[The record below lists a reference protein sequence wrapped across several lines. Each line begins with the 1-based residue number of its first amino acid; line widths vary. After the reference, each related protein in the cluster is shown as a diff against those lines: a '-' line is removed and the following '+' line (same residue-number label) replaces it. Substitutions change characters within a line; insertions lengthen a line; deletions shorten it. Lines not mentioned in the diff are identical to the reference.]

1 MLTPFSRL
9 GAVASG
15 LLSRVIPAGAGRPAR
30 MAPTMGGGNAGGDG
44 KAQDEVDIYQTLERL
59 ASSEAAL
66 KEAQAIAH
74 LGSWALD
81 YRSGELTWSDEAY
94 RLLGFQPGAV
104 VPSLRLF
111 LSAVHA
117 EDRALVEAALEA
129 APKRADGAYSVE
141 HRVQGPDGILRV
153 VREKGRVRFGDDGEA
168 LGISGT
174 ALDIT
179 EQRHTE
185 SDLLQRERLER
196 GLLELSAVFLQRSEL
211 GMDHLIDQALERMG
225 QLTGTDRTYLFT
237 VDTERRTFSNTHEW
251 TAPGITPV
259 IDMLQNIPWDVA
271 PNSLRLLA
279 SGSPVAIPQVS
290 ALGDDWVEKSFLEFQ
305 GICSLLLLPVMQGEN
320 LTGFVGF
327 DAVES
332 VREWSSAEIRFLQ
345 VFASL
350 MVSVI
355 EREQAYADMV
365 AARERETIGHLASGV
380 AHDFNNLLG
389 VIDANFFYLR
399 ETLVHSGA
407 DSEIAQILEETHSAL
422 GQAKVVTSGMLSLS
436 RAGSFA
442 TERVLLA
449 AAIEDLARI
458 LRQVLPPEIRLVLAL
473 EPDLAVLS
481 NNAFLQAALLN
492 LALNARDAMPEG
504 GQLTIE
510 TVGVSHSGGGTLTVG
525 NRGPGRYAR
534 VRVTD
539 TGCGMGPETLDRL
552 FEPLF
557 STKAQQRGHGLGLF
571 MVHEFVLRSGALLEV
586 DSRVDE
592 GSEFRLFLP
601 SWPSGRADF
610 EERVGSDLFVA
621 PVCLRVLVVDDD
633 LRSRDSVARLLEMDG
648 MRVETA
654 EDGEACLEVLRQD
667 PGFDL
672 VLSDVSM
679 PRLDGVGLC
688 GALLE
693 AYPALPVILMTGQA
707 PSVFPQGE
715 IPGAPTVLRKPL
727 DLQIL
732 RRAIASLDLRRQ

>member
-1 MLTPFSRL
+1 MTPFSRL
-9 GAVASG
+9 GTVVSG
-15 LLSRVIPAGAGRPAR
+15 LLSRVIAAGAERPAR
-30 MAPTMGGGNAGGDG
+30 MPSGRGGGNAGGDG
-44 KAQDEVDIYQTLERL
+44 NRQDEADIYQTLERL
-59 ASSEAAL
+59 ARSEAAL

-74 LGSWALD
+74 LGSWWFE
-81 YRSGELTWSDEAY
+81 YRSGELSWSDETY

-104 VPSLRLF
+104 VPTLELF
-111 LSAVHA
+111 LSVVHA
-117 EDRALVEAALEA
+117 EDRAKVEAALEA
-129 APKRADGAYSVE
+129 APKSADGAYSVE

-153 VREKGRVRFGDDGEA
+153 VREKGCVRFGDDGEA
-168 LGISGT
+168 MSISGT

-196 GLLELSAVFLQRSEL
+196 GLLELSAVFLQRCEL

-225 QLTGTDRTYLFT
+225 QLTFNDRAYLFT
-237 VDTERRTFSNTHEW
+237 ADTERRTFSNTHEW

-259 IDMLQNIPWDVA
+259 IDRLQNVPWDVA
-271 PNSLRLLA
+271 PNSMRLLA
-279 SGSPVAIPQVS
+279 SGSPVAVPRVS
-290 ALGDDWVEKSFLEFQ
+290 ALEDDWVEKAFLESQ
-305 GICSLLLLPVMQGEN
+305 GIRSMLLLPVMQGEN

-389 VIDANFFYLR
+389 VIDANFFYLQQ
-399 ETLVHSGA
+399 TLVHSGA

-422 GQAKVVTSGMLSLS
+422 GQAKVVTSGMLSLN

-442 TERVLLA
+442 TERVVLVT
-449 AAIEDLARI
+449 AIEDLARI

-481 NNAFLQAALLN
+481 NTAFLQAALLN
-492 LALNARDAMPEG
+492 LVLNARDAMPDG

-510 TVGVSHSGGGTLTVG
+510 TVGVSRSGGGTLTVG
-525 NRGPGRYAR
+525 NRRPGRYAR
-534 VRVTD
+534 VRVAD

-557 STKAQQRGHGLGLF
+557 STKAQQRGHGLGMF

-601 SWPSGRADF
+601 SWPSDRAEF
-610 EERVGSDLFVA
+610 EELAGSDLFVA
-621 PVCLRVLVVDDD
+621 PTCLRVLVVDDD
-633 LRSRDSVARLLEMDG
+633 LRSRDSVRRLLEMDG

-654 EDGEACLEVLRQD
+654 EDGAACLEVLRND
-667 PGFDL
+667 SAFDL

-679 PRLDGVGLC
+679 PHLDGVGLC
-688 GALLE
+688 RVLLE
-693 AYPALPVILMTGQA
+693 AYPGLPVILMTGQA
-707 PSVFPQGE
+707 ASVFPQRE

-727 DLQIL
+727 DLQTL
-732 RRAIASLDLRRQ
+732 RRAIAGLDLPRQ

>member
-1 MLTPFSRL
+1 MVVS
-9 GAVASG
+9 S
-15 LLSRVIPAGAGRPAR
+15 LLSRVIATRGGHPAR
-30 MAPTMGGGNAGGDG
+30 MPSGRGAGKAGGDG
-44 KAQDEVDIYQTLERL
+44 GEQDGTEIYQTLERL
-59 ASSEAAL
+59 ADSEAAL

-74 LGSWALD
+74 LGSWRLD
-81 YRSGELTWSDEAY
+81 YRSGELSWSDEAY
-94 RLLGFQPGAV
+94 RLLGFQQGAV
-104 VPSLRLF
+104 VPSLELF

-117 EDRALVEAALEA
+117 EDRAMVEEALETA
-129 APKRADGAYSVE
+129 LKRADGAYSVE

-153 VREKGRVRFGDDGEA
+153 VREKGRVRFSDDGEA
-168 LGISGT
+168 LSISGT

-196 GLLELSAVFLQRSEL
+196 GLLELSSVFLQRSEL
-211 GMDHLIDQALERMG
+211 GMDHLIDQALARMG

-237 VDTERRTFSNTHEW
+237 SDTERSTFSNTHEW
-251 TAPGITPV
+251 TAPGIAPV
-259 IDMLQNIPWDVA
+259 IDMLQNVPWGVA
-271 PNSLRLLA
+271 PNSLTVLS
-279 SGSPVAIPQVS
+279 SGSPVWIPRVS
-290 ALGDDWVEKSFLEFQ
+290 ELEDDWVEKAFLESQ
-305 GICSLLLLPVMQGEN
+305 GIRSLLLLPVMQGEQ

-327 DAVES
+327 DAVQS

-350 MVSVI
+350 MVSAI

-389 VIDANFFYLR
+389 VIDANFFYLQQ
-399 ETLVHSGA
+399 TLVQPGA
-407 DSEIAQILEETHSAL
+407 DSEITQILEETHSAL

-442 TERVLLA
+442 AERVVLGT
-449 AAIEDLARI
+449 AIHDLVRI

-481 NNAFLQAALLN
+481 NTAFLQAALLN
-492 LALNARDAMPEG
+492 LVLNARDAMPDG
-504 GQLTIE
+504 GQLIIE
-510 TVGVSHSGGGTLTVG
+510 TVGVSRSAGGALTVG
-525 NRGPGRYAR
+525 NRDLGRYAL
-534 VRVTD
+534 VRVAD
-539 TGCGMGPETLDRL
+539 TGCGMGPEALDRL

-557 STKAQQRGHGLGLF
+557 STKSQQRGHGLGLF

-601 SWPSGRADF
+601 AWPGDRAEF
-610 EERVGSDLFVA
+610 EELAEGEMLVA
-621 PVCLRVLVVDDD
+621 SACLRVLVVDDD
-633 LRSRDSVARLLEMDG
+633 LRSRDSVRRLLEMDG

-654 EDGEACLEVLRQD
+654 EDGAACLEVLRHD

-679 PRLDGVGLC
+679 PHLDGVGLC
-688 GALLE
+688 AALLE

-715 IPGAPTVLRKPL
+715 IPGVPTVLRKPL
-727 DLQIL
+727 DLQML
-732 RRAIASLDLRRQ
+732 RTAIASLDLPRQ

>member
-1 MLTPFSRL
+1 VTPISRL
-9 GAVASG
+9 GRVVSS
-15 LLSRVIPAGAGRPAR
+15 LLSRGIAARGGRPAR
-30 MAPTMGGGNAGGDG
+30 MPSGRGDGKAGGDG
-44 KAQDEVDIYQTLERL
+44 GEQDEAEIYQTLERL
-59 ASSEAAL
+59 AHSEAAL

-81 YRSGELTWSDEAY
+81 YRSGELSWSDEAY

-104 VPSLRLF
+104 VPSLKLF

-117 EDRALVEAALEA
+117 EDRAMVEAALAA

-153 VREKGRVRFGDDGEA
+153 VREKGRVRFNDAGEA
-168 LGISGT
+168 LSISGT

-196 GLLELSAVFLQRSEL
+196 GLLELSAVFLQRAEL
-211 GMDHLIDQALERMG
+211 GMDHLIDQALARMG
-225 QLTGTDRTYLFT
+225 QLTATDRAYLFT
-237 VDTERRTFSNTHEW
+237 ADTKRRTFSNTHEW
-251 TAPGITPV
+251 TSPGITPV
-259 IDMLQNIPWDVA
+259 IDMLQNVPWEVA
-271 PNSLRLLA
+271 PTSLTLLA
-279 SGSPVAIPQVS
+279 SGSPVAIPRVS
-290 ALGDDWVEKSFLEFQ
+290 ELEDDWGEKAFLESQ
-305 GICSLLLLPVMQGEN
+305 GICSMLLLPVMQGEN

-327 DAVES
+327 DAVQS

-350 MVSVI
+350 MVSAI

-389 VIDANFFYLR
+389 VIDANVFYLQQ
-399 ETLVHSGA
+399 TLVHPGA

-442 TERVLLA
+442 TERVVLGS
-449 AAIEDLARI
+449 AIKDLARI
-458 LRQVLPPEIRLVLAL
+458 LRQVLPQELRVVLAL

-481 NNAFLQAALLN
+481 NTAFLQAALLN
-492 LALNARDAMPEG
+492 LVLNARDAMPYG

-510 TVGVSHSGGGTLTVG
+510 AIGGSHSGGGTLTVG
-525 NRGPGRYAR
+525 HRGPGRYAL
-534 VRVTD
+534 VRVAD

-557 STKAQQRGHGLGLF
+557 STKAQQRGHGLGMF

-601 SWPSGRADF
+601 SWPSDRAEF
-610 EERVGSDLFVA
+610 EEPAGSDMRLA
-621 PVCLRVLVVDDD
+621 PACLRVLVVDDD
-633 LRSRDSVARLLEMDG
+633 LRSRDSVRRLLEMDG
-648 MRVETA
+648 IRVETA
-654 EDGEACLEVLRQD
+654 EDGAACLEVLRHD

-679 PRLDGVGLC
+679 PHLDGVGLC
-688 GALLE
+688 GALRE

-715 IPGAPTVLRKPL
+715 IPGTPTVLRKPL

-732 RRAIASLDLRRQ
+732 RTAIASLDLPRH

>member
-1 MLTPFSRL
+1 MTPLSRL
-9 GAVASG
+9 GMVVSS
-15 LLSRVIPAGAGRPAR
+15 LLSRVIATRGGHPAR
-30 MAPTMGGGNAGGDG
+30 MPSGRGAGKAGGDG
-44 KAQDEVDIYQTLERL
+44 GEQDGTEIYQTLERL
-59 ASSEAAL
+59 ADSEAAL

-74 LGSWALD
+74 LGSWRLD
-81 YRSGELTWSDEAY
+81 YRSGELSWSDEAY
-94 RLLGFQPGAV
+94 RLLGFQQGAV
-104 VPSLRLF
+104 VPSLELF

-117 EDRALVEAALEA
+117 EDRAMVEEALETA
-129 APKRADGAYSVE
+129 LKRADGAYSVE

-153 VREKGRVRFGDDGEA
+153 VREKGRVRFSDDGEA
-168 LGISGT
+168 LSISGT

-196 GLLELSAVFLQRSEL
+196 GLLELSSVFLQRSEL
-211 GMDHLIDQALERMG
+211 GMDHLIDQALARMG

-237 VDTERRTFSNTHEW
+237 SDTERSTFSNTHEW
-251 TAPGITPV
+251 TAPGIAPV
-259 IDMLQNIPWDVA
+259 IDMLQNVPWGVA
-271 PNSLRLLA
+271 PNSLTVLS
-279 SGSPVAIPQVS
+279 SGSPVWIPRVS
-290 ALGDDWVEKSFLEFQ
+290 ELEDDWVEKAFLESQ
-305 GICSLLLLPVMQGEN
+305 GIRSLLLLPVMQGEQ

-327 DAVES
+327 DAVQS

-350 MVSVI
+350 MVSAI

-389 VIDANFFYLR
+389 VIDANFFYLQQ
-399 ETLVHSGA
+399 TLVQPGA
-407 DSEIAQILEETHSAL
+407 DSEITQILEETHSAL

-442 TERVLLA
+442 AERVVLGT
-449 AAIEDLARI
+449 AIHDLVRI

-481 NNAFLQAALLN
+481 NTAFLQAALLN
-492 LALNARDAMPEG
+492 LVLNARDAMPDG
-504 GQLTIE
+504 GQLIIE
-510 TVGVSHSGGGTLTVG
+510 TVGVSRSAGGALTVG
-525 NRGPGRYAR
+525 NRDLGRYAL
-534 VRVTD
+534 VRVAD
-539 TGCGMGPETLDRL
+539 TGCGMGPEALDRL

-557 STKAQQRGHGLGLF
+557 STKSQQRGHGLGLF

-601 SWPSGRADF
+601 AWPGDRAEF
-610 EERVGSDLFVA
+610 EELAEGEMLVA
-621 PVCLRVLVVDDD
+621 SACLRVLVVDDD
-633 LRSRDSVARLLEMDG
+633 LRSRDSVRRLLEMDG

-654 EDGEACLEVLRQD
+654 EDGAACLEVLRHD

-679 PRLDGVGLC
+679 PHLDGVGLC
-688 GALLE
+688 AALLE

-715 IPGAPTVLRKPL
+715 IPGVPTVLRKPL
-727 DLQIL
+727 DLQML
-732 RRAIASLDLRRQ
+732 RTAIASLDLPRQ

>member
-1 MLTPFSRL
+1 MTPISRL
-9 GAVASG
+9 GRVVSS
-15 LLSRVIPAGAGRPAR
+15 LLSRGIAARGGRPAR
-30 MAPTMGGGNAGGDG
+30 MPSGRGAGKAGGDG
-44 KAQDEVDIYQTLERL
+44 GEQDEAEIYQTLERL
-59 ASSEAAL
+59 AHSEAAL

-81 YRSGELTWSDEAY
+81 YRSGELSWSDEAY

-104 VPSLRLF
+104 VPSLKLF

-117 EDRALVEAALEA
+117 EDRAMVEAALAA

-153 VREKGRVRFGDDGEA
+153 VREKGRVRFNDAGEA
-168 LGISGT
+168 LSISGT

-196 GLLELSAVFLQRSEL
+196 GLLELSAVFLQRAEL
-211 GMDHLIDQALERMG
+211 GMDHLIDQALARMG
-225 QLTGTDRTYLFT
+225 QLTATDRAYLFT
-237 VDTERRTFSNTHEW
+237 ADTKRRTFSNTHEW
-251 TAPGITPV
+251 TSPGITPV
-259 IDMLQNIPWDVA
+259 IDMLQNVPWEVA
-271 PNSLRLLA
+271 PTSLTLLA
-279 SGSPVAIPQVS
+279 SGSPVAIPRVS
-290 ALGDDWVEKSFLEFQ
+290 ELEDEWGEKAFLESQ
-305 GICSLLLLPVMQGEN
+305 GICSMLLLPVMQGEN

-327 DAVES
+327 DAVQS

-350 MVSVI
+350 MVSAI

-389 VIDANFFYLR
+389 VIDANVFYLQQ
-399 ETLVHSGA
+399 TLVHPGA

-442 TERVLLA
+442 TERVVLGS
-449 AAIEDLARI
+449 AIKDLARI
-458 LRQVLPPEIRLVLAL
+458 LRQVLPQELRVVLAL

-481 NNAFLQAALLN
+481 NTAFLQAALLN
-492 LALNARDAMPEG
+492 LVLNARDAMPYG

-510 TVGVSHSGGGTLTVG
+510 AIGGSHSGGGTLTVG
-525 NRGPGRYAR
+525 HRGPGRYAL
-534 VRVTD
+534 VRVAD

-557 STKAQQRGHGLGLF
+557 STKAQQRGHGLGMF

-601 SWPSGRADF
+601 SWPSDRAEF
-610 EERVGSDLFVA
+610 EEPAGSDMRLA
-621 PVCLRVLVVDDD
+621 PACLRVLVVDDD
-633 LRSRDSVARLLEMDG
+633 LRSRDSVRRLLEMDG
-648 MRVETA
+648 IRVETA
-654 EDGEACLEVLRQD
+654 EDGAACLEVLRHD

-679 PRLDGVGLC
+679 PHLDGVGLC
-688 GALLE
+688 GALRE

-715 IPGAPTVLRKPL
+715 IPGTPTVLRKPL

-732 RRAIASLDLRRQ
+732 RTAIASLDLPRH

>member
-1 MLTPFSRL
+1 MVVS
-9 GAVASG
+9 S
-15 LLSRVIPAGAGRPAR
+15 LLSRVIATRGGHPAR
-30 MAPTMGGGNAGGDG
+30 MPSGRGAGKAGGDG
-44 KAQDEVDIYQTLERL
+44 GEQDGTEIYQTLERL
-59 ASSEAAL
+59 ADSEAAL

-74 LGSWALD
+74 LGSWRLD
-81 YRSGELTWSDEAY
+81 YRSGELSWSDEAY
-94 RLLGFQPGAV
+94 RLLGFQQGAV
-104 VPSLRLF
+104 VPSLELF

-117 EDRALVEAALEA
+117 EDRAMVEEALETA
-129 APKRADGAYSVE
+129 LKRADGAYSVE

-153 VREKGRVRFGDDGEA
+153 VREKGRVRLSDDGEA
-168 LGISGT
+168 LSISGT

-196 GLLELSAVFLQRSEL
+196 GLLELSSVFLQRSEL
-211 GMDHLIDQALERMG
+211 GMDHLIDQALARMG

-237 VDTERRTFSNTHEW
+237 SDTERSTFSNTHEW
-251 TAPGITPV
+251 TAPGIAPV
-259 IDMLQNIPWDVA
+259 IDMLQNVPWGVA
-271 PNSLRLLA
+271 PNSLTVLS
-279 SGSPVAIPQVS
+279 SGSPVWIPRVS
-290 ALGDDWVEKSFLEFQ
+290 ELEDDWVEKAFLESQ
-305 GICSLLLLPVMQGEN
+305 GIRSLLLLPVMQGEQ

-327 DAVES
+327 DAVQS

-350 MVSVI
+350 MVSAI

-389 VIDANFFYLR
+389 VIDANFFYLQQ
-399 ETLVHSGA
+399 TLVQPGA
-407 DSEIAQILEETHSAL
+407 DSEITQILEETHSAL

-442 TERVLLA
+442 AERVVLGT
-449 AAIEDLARI
+449 AIHDLVRI

-481 NNAFLQAALLN
+481 NTAFLQAALLN
-492 LALNARDAMPEG
+492 LVLNARDAMPDG
-504 GQLTIE
+504 GQLIIE
-510 TVGVSHSGGGTLTVG
+510 TVGVSRSAGGALTVG
-525 NRGPGRYAR
+525 NRDLGRYAL
-534 VRVTD
+534 VRVAD
-539 TGCGMGPETLDRL
+539 TGCGMGPEALDRL

-557 STKAQQRGHGLGLF
+557 STKSQQRGHGLGLF

-601 SWPSGRADF
+601 AWPGDRAEF
-610 EERVGSDLFVA
+610 EELAEGEMLVA
-621 PVCLRVLVVDDD
+621 SACLRVLVVDDD
-633 LRSRDSVARLLEMDG
+633 LLSRDSVRRLLEMDG

-654 EDGEACLEVLRQD
+654 EDGAACLEVLRHD

-679 PRLDGVGLC
+679 PHLDGVGLC
-688 GALLE
+688 AALLE

-715 IPGAPTVLRKPL
+715 IPGVPTVLRKPL
-727 DLQIL
+727 DLQML
-732 RRAIASLDLRRQ
+732 RTAIASLDLPRQ